1 MENTGNFRK
10 ALFGFNREDVMEY
23 IAMLHNE
30 YYAYRQQ
37 SEKEIY
43 DLMRKIDELEEKA
56 YAKQEEAVFSAEDEE
71 ILAELRSSGADK
83 ITQASDRLES
93 ILGEIEE
100 LLNKKG
106 DISEP
111 EIKE

>member
-10 ALFGFNREDVMEY
+10 ALFGFNTKDVMEY

-43 DLMRKIDELEEKA
+43 DLNRRIEELEEA
-56 YAKQEEAVFSAEDEE
+56 TPTKQEESVFGAEHEE
-71 ILAELRSSGADK
+71 ILAMNDTACSERIENAVE
-83 ITQASDRLES
+83 RLEN
-93 ILGEIEE
+93 LADE
-100 LLNKKG
+100 LEKI
-106 DISEP
+106 ISDSTQEKA
-111 EIKE
+111 E